1 MRKPIFISAQ
11 CIALVSLFR
20 RHADLDHIFLDHDLR
35 ERAEP
40 GADPDADCHDYEAAA
55 KELVAQ
61 LDDQYCMGFMIAL
74 RDEAARL
81 IAKWEEHK
89 DKPPSPLSS
98 S

>member
-20 RHADLDHIFLDHDLR
+20 RHADLDHVFLDHDLR

-40 GADPDADCHDYEAAA
+40 GADPDADCRDYEAAA

-74 RDEAARL
+74 RDEASRL
-81 IAKWEEHK
+81 VAEWEERK
-89 DKPPSPLSS
+89 KTPILPPSSS
-98 S
+98 